1 MHQHLEAFEQKC
13 KDHELAWQTEVII
26 GEPVEEIALSSPK
39 ADIMIM
45 GEMLSVS
52 GAVNTERKNYLRNVL
67 HRATRRILI
76 ARDGHARLYHLVV
89 GYDGSDKAGPSLQLG
104 ADLAERSGAPLS
116 VVTAAD
122 TKEYAVRLM
131 DDVTSY
137 LEAYTLTDWH
147 PVILEGSPCEAL
159 F

>member
-13 KDHELAWQTEVII
+13 KDNELAWQTEVII

-67 HRATRRILI
+67 HRATRPVLI
-76 ARDGHARLYHLVV
+76 ARDGHARLYHL
-89 GYDGSDKAGPSLQLG
+89 SLATTAVIKQDTRCNW
-104 ADLAERSGAPLS
+104 AMIWRS
-116 VVTAAD
+116 V
-122 TKEYAVRLM
+122 
-131 DDVTSY
+131 
-137 LEAYTLTDWH
+137 LEPH
-147 PVILEGSPCEAL
+147 
-159 F
+159 